1 MSSNAL
7 VDAAR
12 QCPGPAGCVPAGE
25 TGVAI
30 YRIAFA
36 RWIGEPGQPDLAA
49 ILREC
54 TAELKTALG
63 DRLPAP
69 A

>member
-12 QCPGPAGCVPAGE
+12 QCPGPAASLLGE

-63 DRLPAP
+63 DRMPAP